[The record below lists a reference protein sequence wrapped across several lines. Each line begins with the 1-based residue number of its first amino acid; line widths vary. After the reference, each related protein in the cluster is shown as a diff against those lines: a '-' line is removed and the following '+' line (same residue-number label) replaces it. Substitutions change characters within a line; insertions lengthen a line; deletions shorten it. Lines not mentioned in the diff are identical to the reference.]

1 MRGDINLLPKK
12 KSGEITKLA
21 TGFIIAIFVLLGI
34 VAVVFVYMPNM
45 ERRRIRKEIEQK
57 KSELAEQTATKEEY
71 NKLNEE
77 FNFLK
82 ERNMVFN
89 NIIDRNIA
97 FSGILEDFELII
109 PTSIV
114 LDELA
119 YTSGFLNIKGTTP
132 SPLELSQ
139 FMVNLRKL
147 DKVVLVS
154 LSTMEFEPVQNTE
167 EDNTELYT
175 FELSVL
181 FYEDVEEDTE
191 EDFEENIDS
200 QEDTTGESD
209 SEEVTTEEGAQ

>member
-97 FSGILEDFELII
+97 F
-109 PTSIV
+109 
-114 LDELA
+114 
-119 YTSGFLNIKGTTP
+119 
-132 SPLELSQ
+132 
-139 FMVNLRKL
+139 
-147 DKVVLVS
+147 
-154 LSTMEFEPVQNTE
+154 
-167 EDNTELYT
+167 
-175 FELSVL
+175 
-181 FYEDVEEDTE
+181 
-191 EDFEENIDS
+191 
-200 QEDTTGESD
+200 
-209 SEEVTTEEGAQ
+209 